1 MGTASEATLVALL
14 TARSKAVM
22 AYQEAHPEAALDRQE
37 VIAKLVAYGSNVAHS
52 SVERAG
58 MLGGVKMRLLEPD
71 QDYSLRGE
79 TLDKAIQEDR
89 RKGLIPFCVI
99 ATLGTT
105 SCCSYDN
112 LLELGPVCQREN
124 VWLHIDAAY
133 AGSSF
138 ICPEYRCF

>member
-14 TARSKAVM
+14 TARSKAVT

-138 ICPEYRCF
+138 ICPEYRYF